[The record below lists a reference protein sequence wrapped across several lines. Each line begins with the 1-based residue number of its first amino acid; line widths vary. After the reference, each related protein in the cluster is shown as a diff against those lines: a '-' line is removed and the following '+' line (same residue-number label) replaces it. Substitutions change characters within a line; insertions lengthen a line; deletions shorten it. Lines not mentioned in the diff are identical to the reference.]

1 MSGINELEEVS
12 GKYLLTET
20 QQIYVYWD
28 TGLTHKNYMLEIFL
42 MKYYLESNYKLFYIK
57 KSSRL

>member
-12 GKYLLTET
+12 GKYLLAET

-28 TGLTHKNYMLEIFL
+28 TGLTHKINMLEIFL
-42 MKYYLESNYKLFYIK
+42 IKYYLESNYKLFYIK